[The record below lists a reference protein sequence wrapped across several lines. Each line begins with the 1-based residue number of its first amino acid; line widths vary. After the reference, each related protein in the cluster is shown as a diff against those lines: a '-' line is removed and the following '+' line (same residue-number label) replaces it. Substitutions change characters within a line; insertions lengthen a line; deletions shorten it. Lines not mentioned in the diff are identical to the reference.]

1 MPSKSY
7 LDAYREKVFAAMREA
22 GLPVDD
28 WHRKYEEGL
37 AANPTAKARPFKTLT
52 PPKYGKIQKLRPGFE
67 ELIPHP
73 AHGKPV
79 SRCQAARKRTGGK
92 EQCSKFA
99 IKGKHL
105 CRTHGGA
112 VGSGMLSNQ
121 GRKKQIAS
129 VTVDGSETLEKR
141 RARSVASE
149 ELKRLERQARESGL
163 ISGLGLRGPYF
174 KANRVGQPM
183 AHQKRGKR

>member
-79 SRCQAARKRTGGK
+79 PRCQAARKRTGGK
-92 EQCSKFA
+92 EQCKKFA
-99 IKGKHL
+99 IRGRHL

-112 VGSGMLSNQ
+112 PESGKLSIKGRQNQ
-121 GRKKQIAS
+121 MAS
-129 VTVDGSETLEKR
+129 VTFHGNETTAKRKARKVATQELRSLEK
-141 RARSVASE
+141 
-149 ELKRLERQARESGL
+149 QAREIGM
-163 ISGLGLRGPYF
+163 IIGLGSRGPYF

-183 AHQKRGKR
+183 AHLKRGKR